1 MTSRIRVFDDW
12 VDLFREWKDGLGLDQ
27 PYVDE
32 YPFDVKWGEP
42 KSPEIRFGSYKGRPK
57 WERVRQIPDQRIRD
71 ALLSFIVYQGDTE
84 FASVEQQ
91 RGLIET
97 APSKQDL
104 DALLRVMCEEMR
116 HGYQMCALMV
126 DHFGESGRIEAQ
138 KQLERRAT
146 TNTRLL
152 GAFNQPVNNWVD
164 FFVYTDFVDR
174 DGKFQLKM
182 LSDSA
187 FAPLASSTL
196 YMLKEEAFHMG
207 TGHTGIKRIAQGAP
221 LDAQVR
227 GIPIPVL
234 QKFINKW
241 ISVAY
246 DLFGTDHSSTAQWAY
261 IWGLKS
267 RYDEE
272 SNEDAPPMDELNE
285 AARVL
290 YQDECRKLID
300 QINKV
305 IPEGQPR
312 LRVPD
317 LKFNRAIG
325 DDADKTYSMDG
336 KLLTPEEYET
346 HVKDA
351 LPQQEDYELVL
362 EAQKREGWIAPP
374 KKAA

>member
-1 MTSRIRVFDDW
+1 MRSRIRVFDDW
-12 VDLFREWKDGLGLDQ
+12 VDLFGEWKDGLGLDL
-27 PYVDE
+27 PYVKD
-32 YPFDVKWGEP
+32 YRFDAKWGEV

-116 HGYQMCALMV
+116 HGFQMCALMV

-152 GAFNQPVNNWVD
+152 GAFNQPVHNWVD

-196 YMLKEEAFHMG
+196 YMLKEESFHMG
-207 TGHTGIKRIAQGAP
+207 TGHTGVKRIAQGE
-221 LDAQVR
+221 

-234 QKFINKW
+234 QKFLNKW

-272 SNEDAPPMDELNE
+272 SNDEAPPLESLNE
-285 AARVL
+285 AARGL
-290 YQDECRKLID
+290 YRDECRKLID
-300 QINKV
+300 QINRV
-305 IPEGQPR
+305 VPEDQPR
-312 LRVPD
+312 LRVPH

-325 DDADKTYSMDG
+325 DDAGKPYSVDG
-336 KLLTPEEYET
+336 ELLPAEEHEAHLKET
-346 HVKDA
+346 
-351 LPQQEDYELVL
+351 LPQQEDYDLVL
-362 EAQKREGWIAPP
+362 SAQNREGWIVPP
-374 KKAA
+374 KKTA